1 MEPETAFLRLPADA
15 DAAGMGTTHWGTRV
29 HNQSME

>member
-15 DAAGMGTTHWGTRV
+15 DAAGLGTTLWGARV
-29 HNQSME
+29 YNQSME